1 MPDQSKVWLSDI
13 ITLQLVIGSGEEQD
27 TYSIDLM

>member
-13 ITLQLVIGSGEEQD
+13 ITLQLVKGSGEEQD